1 MQSID
6 LATIQYFCDFFNVTL
21 KKTQG
26 KEKRLD
32 EEVRLSTKGM
42 LYALYKLFQNLRGRK
57 EEIQVIMFNTDSILL
72 NDFQL

>member
-1 MQSID
+1 MI
-6 LATIQYFCDFFNVTL
+6 FFNVTL

-57 EEIQVIMFNTDSILL
+57 EEIQVIVFNTDSILL